1 MNQERVR
8 RLEAKTPEQRFLR
21 VLQQEFH
28 QAPRVAQSL
37 LHEAQACLLGGGSP
51 IRPGQ
56 VRVILAKREAGHTGS
71 LRDTP
76 TTEVV
81 WTVDA
86 GLEDRQVLGE
96 RGRIALRRVRIQ
108 RLLDEALAQGAVATQ
123 EDLAQVLQ
131 VSVRT
136 VRRDCASLQAKGI
149 YLPTRG
155 NLHGVGR
162 GQTHKAQIIR
172 GWLQGET
179 YDQIALNFHH
189 CLPSVQR
196 YVQAFVRV
204 VHLHHEGFPE
214 SQIALLLGM
223 SQPLVREYLTVYGRN
238 DAPECRKR
246 LAAQIERLS
255 RCGNTYRSQKGAQ

>member
-1 MNQERVR
+1 
-8 RLEAKTPEQRFLR
+8 
-21 VLQQEFH
+21 
-28 QAPRVAQSL
+28 
-37 LHEAQACLLGGGSP
+37 
-51 IRPGQ
+51 
-56 VRVILAKREAGHTGS
+56 
-71 LRDTP
+71 
-76 TTEVV
+76 
-81 WTVDA
+81 VDA
-86 GLEDRQVLGE
+86 GLDDRQVLGE
-96 RGRIALRRVRIQ
+96 HGRIALRRVRIQ

-136 VRRDCASLQAKGI
+136 VRRDCASLQAQGI

-179 YDQIALNFHH
+179 YDQIALNSHH
-189 CLPSVQR
+189 CLSSIQR

-204 VHLHHEGFPE
+204 VHLHREGFPE

-223 SQPLVREYLTVYGRN
+223 SQPLVREYLTVYDRN
-238 DAPECRKR
+238 DATECRKR
-246 LAAQIERLS
+246 LADQTERLS
-255 RCGNTYRSQKGAQ
+255 RWRNTHRSQKGAQ